1 MNKELAIVSAV
12 IAMSFLFIL
21 GMFFHY
27 NNQEKRLHV
36 QIEAQRGKIEG
47 VHDKMWKVITQ
58 KAEVSADYR
67 ASFDSIYVG
76 IMQGRYSDGGGG
88 LMKWITESNPEF
100 DTSLYKDLM
109 QSIELLRTEF
119 QKAQER
125 IIDLIRERKTLIE
138 VYPSCWFVQDKSE
151 IEYTIISSTRSKTVM
166 ETGIDD
172 EVRLF

>member
-1 MNKELAIVSAV
+1 MKKTLGIFAV
-12 IAMSFLFIL
+12 IAGVFILLVL
-21 GMFFHY
+21 GMFFRY

-36 QIEAQRGKIEG
+36 QIDAQIDKIEG

-67 ASFDSIYVG
+67 TSFDSIYVG
-76 IMQGRYSDGGGG
+76 IMEGRYSEGGSF
-88 LMKWITESNPEF
+88 MKWITESNPEF

-119 QKAQER
+119 QKSQER
-125 IIDLIRERKTLIE
+125 VIDLIRERKTLIE

-151 IEYTIISSTRSKTVM
+151 IDYTIISSTRSKMVM

-172 EVRLF
+172 NVKLF